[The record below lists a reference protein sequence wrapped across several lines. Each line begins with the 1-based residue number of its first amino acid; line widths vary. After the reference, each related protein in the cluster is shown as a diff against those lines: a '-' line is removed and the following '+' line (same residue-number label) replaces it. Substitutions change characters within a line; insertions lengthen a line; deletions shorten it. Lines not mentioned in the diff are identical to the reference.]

1 MSLLPVSLLSL
12 LLLRSA
18 PSLGRTLTFK
28 DDGCKGT
35 YKPSPQESFMVN
47 HTGAPL
53 HTFCRDMSFSG
64 WDYDHPVEVCVKVT
78 DYKIDCSQKLE
89 YRKGTNW
96 GKPTKSCDCND
107 DVETIP
113 IFCTFKLLYIRIQG
127 DEQSEN
133 TRVLYT
139 VYSGKER
146 PQNSD
151 PKSSLIV
158 VFLGTTLLTALFF
171 TSCIFGY
178 YMRHW
183 RAPQHR
189 NHEEVATYNPSQQP
203 QININHC
210 YHPVPNQDV
219 SPNQNP
225 GHGQPSTSSLQGYS
239 VPAQGP

>member
-1 MSLLPVSLLSL
+1 MMLLPVSLLSL

-35 YKPSPQESFMVN
+35 YNPSPQESFMVN

-96 GKPTKSCDCND
+96 GKPTK
-107 DVETIP
+107 
-113 IFCTFKLLYIRIQG
+113 G